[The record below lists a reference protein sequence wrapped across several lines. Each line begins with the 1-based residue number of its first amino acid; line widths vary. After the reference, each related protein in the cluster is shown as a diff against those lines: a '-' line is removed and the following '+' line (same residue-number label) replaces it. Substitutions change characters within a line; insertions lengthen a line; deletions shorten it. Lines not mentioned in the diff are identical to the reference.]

1 MEAAVLP
8 SPGYGGDSSLITLA
22 DQQSF
27 GDFSMKFRIPAN
39 HARLCYILLYTSTH
53 HNTFWFANWLVDCN
67 AQGSPPPSPRIPA
80 IEFKNEIGSGTISS

>member
-27 GDFSMKFRIPAN
+27 GDFSMK
-39 HARLCYILLYTSTH
+39 L
-53 HNTFWFANWLVDCN
+53 D
-67 AQGSPPPSPRIPA
+67 
-80 IEFKNEIGSGTISS
+80 SG